1 MQRTILVLFAVLSVI
16 SFNAYAAVQARSG
29 KANRIEDR
37 VIIQRCRIV
46 LIRSPEL
53 ARQFPERR
61 SAVVIYPVISGLN
74 DAVVLRRVRSAL
86 AFKKIFDY
94 SLKEYREDPWLS
106 EFS

>member
-1 MQRTILVLFAVLSVI
+1 MQRWVRFVQPCGKSTAYTKNPPFDFPIDFCRKFFMQRTILVLFAVLSVI
-16 SFNAYAAVQARSG
+16 SFNAYAAAQARSG

-74 DAVVLRRVRSAL
+74 
-86 AFKKIFDY
+86 
-94 SLKEYREDPWLS
+94 
-106 EFS
+106 